1 MMINQIT
8 HGVDPDQ
15 DLSVFVRKEKGERRF
30 MNMKAAKA
38 RGAKRRK
45 GHGKHGGVPGQAERG
60 RPLGRK
66 KIELDEK
73 RYIKESDYGYYGY
86 RWASRKEFDHSSNPT
101 SRAFANNVW
110 KIYGM
115 FGCRYCVE
123 GTVDNRFLNRA
134 KVEKRRK
141 QLKMITK
148 DMIEHC

>member
-1 MMINQIT
+1 MEYNTGNKMKME
-8 HGVDPDQ
+8 
-15 DLSVFVRKEKGERRF
+15 SRRVRMLKDKE
-30 MNMKAAKA
+30 
-38 RGAKRRK
+38 RGAKSRK

-60 RPLGRK
+60 RPLGKK

-73 RYIKESDYGYYGY
+73 RYIEETDYGYYGY
-86 RWASRKEFDHSSNPT
+86 RWASRKEFDHSPNPT

-134 KVEKRRK
+134 KVEKHRK

-148 DMIEHC
+148 DMLEDC

>member
-15 DLSVFVRKEKGERRF
+15 DLSVFVRKEEGERKF
-30 MNMKAAKA
+30 ANKKKVKG
-38 RGAKRRK
+38 RGAKADK
-45 GHGKHGGVPGQAERG
+45 GHGKHGRVPGQAKRG
-60 RPLGRK
+60 RPLGK
-66 KIELDEK
+66 KAIKLDEE
-73 RYIKESDYGYYGY
+73 RYIEEPDYGYYGY
-86 RWASRKEFDHSSNPT
+86 RWASRKEFDHSSNPI

-110 KIYGM
+110 NIHGM
-115 FGCRYCVE
+115 FGCRCCVE

-148 DMIEHC
+148 DMFEHF